1 VGLHKE
7 TRHRGAK
14 VANPEQGV
22 ELAVPGAALW
32 ELLLDW
38 GTLMPGIP
46 DLTRLLQAWSRGDDA
61 ALDTLVRQIF
71 GDLRRI
77 ARGFLRGG
85 AAETLQTGD
94 LVNEFFPK
102 LLGQQRVEWK
112 NREQF
117 FAVSKMLMRRI
128 FLDYVKAKR
137 AAKRG
142 GGLSEAPLDEALGL
156 GRERDADVD
165 ALYEALDRLE
175 ELDPRQA
182 RIVELRYFYG
192 FTFEEIAEGLG
203 VGLKKVRSDWQTAR
217 LWLYQFLKPE

>member
-1 VGLHKE
+1 
-7 TRHRGAK
+7 
-14 VANPEQGV
+14 
-22 ELAVPGAALW
+22 
-32 ELLLDW
+32 
-38 GTLMPGIP
+38 MPGIP

-71 GDLRRI
+71 DDLRRI

-94 LVNEFFPK
+94 LVNELFPK

-117 FAVSKMLMRRI
+117 FAVSKMIMRRI

-137 AAKRG
+137 AAKRD
-142 GGLSEAPLDEALGL
+142 GGLPEKPLDEVLGL

-175 ELDPRQA
+175 DLDPRQA
-182 RIVELRYFYG
+182 RVVELRFFYG
-192 FTFEEIAEGLG
+192 FTFAEIAEDLG
-203 VGLKKVRSDWQTAR
+203 VGIRTVRRDWQTAR
-217 LWLYQFLKPE
+217 LWLYQFLNPE

>member
-1 VGLHKE
+1 
-7 TRHRGAK
+7 
-14 VANPEQGV
+14 
-22 ELAVPGAALW
+22 
-32 ELLLDW
+32 
-38 GTLMPGIP
+38 MPGIP

-61 ALDTLVRQIF
+61 ALDALVRQIF

-94 LVNEFFPK
+94 LVNALFPK
-102 LLGQQRVEWK
+102 LLGEQRVEWK

-117 FAVSKMLMRRI
+117 FAVSKMLMRRV

-137 AAKRG
+137 ATKRG
-142 GGLSEAPLDEALGL
+142 GGLSEKPLDEALGL

-182 RIVELRYFYG
+182 RIVELRYFG
-192 FTFEEIAEGLG
+192 GLSLEEAAL
-203 VGLKKVRSDWQTAR
+203 VMDVSVATVRRDWSFAR
-217 LWLYQFLKPE
+217 AWLFRELSRT